1 MEKKAQKEFKM
12 VWMLKSLLASYIVTT
27 LLLLLVTLLLYKF
40 DLDEQKVQIGIMA
53 VYVLST
59 LAGGFIIGK
68 LVRVRRFLWGLIL
81 GVLYFV
87 LLLLIS
93 IGVYRTVQGGTN
105 MIISCVLCGAGG
117 MLGGMLS

>member
-1 MEKKAQKEFKM
+1 MEKKARKEFKM

-68 LVRVRRFLWGLIL
+68 LVQVRRFMWGLIL
-81 GVLYFV
+81 GILYFV

-93 IGVYRTVQGGTN
+93 MGVYRTVQGGTN
-105 MIISCVLCGAGG
+105 MIISCILCGAGG

>member
-1 MEKKAQKEFKM
+1 M
-12 VWMLKSLLASYIVTT
+12 ASYIVTT
-27 LLLLLVTLLLYKF
+27 LMLLLLTFLLYKF
-40 DLDEQKVQIGIMA
+40 DLDEQKVQIGIMM

-68 LVRVRRFLWGLIL
+68 LTQFKRFMWGLVL
-81 GVLYFV
+81 GILYFV

-93 IGVYRTVQGGTN
+93 VGVYRTLQGGSN
-105 MIISCVLCGAGG
+105 MILSCALCGAGG